1 MHLSKHNEVVSI
13 VKLPSPEEMMN
24 IRGKQALNKLNLR
37 RTKAEEAGVP
47 ALYRLVA
54 VALGDSGQSR
64 ICANFLLSL
73 HDSASF
79 PFKLYELRNL
89 DMCIWEDCMLVLK
102 LDQSPKK
109 EIHCMVENGHSIW
122 EELKAIWGARLLLKI

>member
-37 RTKAEEAGVP
+37 RTKAEEA
-47 ALYRLVA
+47 
-54 VALGDSGQSR
+54 ALGDSGQSR